1 MKPKPRMMLA
11 IRLFVK
17 HTGNKW
23 GFVEAAQNAG
33 FTYAGA
39 CTYWHI
45 LHKTPTP
52 SQQTYIRLERKVWAG
67 VLAA

>member
-17 HTGNKW
+17 HTGNRHA
-23 GFVEAAQNAG
+23 FIEAAMAGG

-39 CTYWHI
+39 CTYWHV
-45 LHKTPTP
+45 LHKAPTP

-67 VLAA
+67 VLTA